1 MRLVLILLIALA
13 QACGGVAVEPLPK
26 RPHILWIYSDD
37 HAYQAISAYGSVL
50 NRTPNIDRI
59 AQGGMRFD
67 RSIVENSIC
76 APAKAAVLTGSY
88 SHVHGVKTN
97 AETFDGSQVTLPKL
111 LRQAGYQT
119 AIVGK
124 WHLKSEPTGFDHWE
138 VLPGQGHYDNPDF
151 RVPGGTR
158 RRAGYA
164 TEVLTDMAIDW
175 LEEDRDPGKPFLLML
190 QHKAPHRNWIPGMD
204 DLDAFEGVVFPEP
217 PTLFDDYEGR
227 ASGAAAQEM
236 EIGRHMTLLG
246 DLGLEPLDAD
256 EAEPWDR
263 KRSNQTHRRMAPE
276 HFRAWRDA
284 LAEGNIDYLREPP
297 EGADLVRWKYQ
308 RYMRLYLSCIEGIDK
323 SVGRVLDWL
332 EENGLAENTVVCYA
346 SDQGFYLGEHGWF
359 DKRWMYEESLRTP
372 LLVRWPGVTE
382 SGSANGRLV
391 SNIDMAPTFLEM
403 AGAAIPESMHGKS
416 IVPLLA
422 GRTPSDWRT
431 SAYYHYYESLAT
443 HNVPEHYG
451 VVTDTHKL
459 IRYPLT
465 DEWELFDRAADPQEL
480 RSVHDDPAHAAVR
493 RELEAELTRLRR
505 DLGVPD

>member
-1 MRLVLILLIALA
+1 MRFALMLVCFSAA
-13 QACGGVAVEPLPK
+13 ACGGADPLPK
-26 RPHILWIYSDD
+26 RPNILWIYSDD

-50 NRTPNIDRI
+50 NKTPNIDRI
-59 AQGGMRFD
+59 AEQGMRFD

-76 APAKAAVLTGSY
+76 APAKAAVLTGAY

-111 LRQAGYQT
+111 LREAGYQT

-151 RVPGGTR
+151 RIPGGTHR
-158 RRAGYA
+158 REGYA
-164 TEVLTDMAIDW
+164 TEVLTDMALSW
-175 LEEDRDPGKPFLLML
+175 LEEDRDPERPFLLML

-204 DLDAFEGVVFPEP
+204 ELEAFDGVVFPEP
-217 PTLFDDYEGR
+217 PTLFDDYAGR
-227 ASGAAAQEM
+227 ASGAELQEM
-236 EIGRHMTLLG
+236 EIGRHMTMLG
-246 DLGLEPLDAD
+246 DLGLEPLDASEV
-256 EAEPWDR
+256 EAWDR
-263 KRSNQTHRRMAPE
+263 NRSSQTHGRMAPE
-276 HFRAWRDA
+276 HRKAWRDS
-284 LAEGNIDYLREPP
+284 LADGNVDYLVDSP
-297 EGADLVRWKYQ
+297 EGDDLVRWKYQ
-308 RYMRLYLSCIEGIDK
+308 RYMRLYLSCIAGIDK

-332 EENGLAENTVVCYA
+332 EESGLAENTVVCYA
-346 SDQGFYLGEHGWF
+346 SDQGFFLGEHGWF

-372 LLVRWPGVTE
+372 LLVRWPGVTNP
-382 SGSANGRLV
+382 GSATDRLV

-403 AGAAIPESMHGKS
+403 AGAVAPASMQGAS
-416 IVPLLA
+416 VVPLLA
-422 GRTPSDWRT
+422 GRTPADWRT

-465 DEWELFDRAADPQEL
+465 DEWELFDRATDPQEVQ
-480 RSVHDDPAHAAVR
+480 SVHDDPAYAQVR
-493 RELEAELTRLRR
+493 AELEAELVRLRR
-505 DLGVPD
+505 ELGVPD